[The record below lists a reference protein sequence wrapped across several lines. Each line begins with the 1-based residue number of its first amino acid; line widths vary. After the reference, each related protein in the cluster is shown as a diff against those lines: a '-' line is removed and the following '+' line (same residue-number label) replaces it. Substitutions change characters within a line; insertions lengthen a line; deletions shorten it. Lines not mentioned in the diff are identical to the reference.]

1 MRIAIKIVSLRI
13 RLLPKDTV
21 VRLLFSLVAR
31 SGDIMRRLRLVGI
44 IFACLCLVAQ
54 LPAKAQ
60 ENIRIGVLLPLTG
73 PLAKNGLENWEAMQI
88 ARDMINERGGINGRK
103 VEYLQGDANTPNAAI
118 SETERLITKDDIKIT
133 TGSFASP
140 IAIAV
145 SQAAERHGV
154 FHWETTGAA
163 EVITRRGFKHTFQVG
178 APARKYGQAAVD
190 FIIDDL
196 AKRLNKPVD
205 ALKIALLWENRA
217 FGKSVGDGI
226 RAYTQGKG
234 IKLVYDE
241 GYDQTAT
248 DMTPIVQKLK
258 DVAPD
263 IVIAISFPN
272 DAILFQRKAKELE
285 FNVAAFIGVSA
296 GYSSPDLR
304 ESIGDAVSGI
314 FVADFPPKVNAAVL
328 TPETRK
334 VADEFYKR
342 YEAKLKRPPAGHAA
356 AGFSAVWALFT
367 EVLPKAKTF
376 EPDEL
381 REIALKLDLPEG
393 SLVNGSGIKFTNFDW
408 PDDPK
413 DAGQNLR
420 ASIGVWQWTKAGNEE
435 VYPGELATKPPI
447 MVPLPDWSKR

>member
-1 MRIAIKIVSLRI
+1 MQLLLRLSALIVSATLA
-13 RLLPKDTV
+13 L
-21 VRLLFSLVAR
+21 A
-31 SGDIMRRLRLVGI
+31 
-44 IFACLCLVAQ
+44 ACPAVAQ
-54 LPAKAQ
+54 EP
-60 ENIRIGVLLPLTG
+60 IRIGVLLPLTG
-73 PLAKNGLENWEAMQI
+73 PFAKNGLENWEAMQI

-103 VEYLQGDANTPNAAI
+103 IEYLQGDATNPNAAI
-118 SETERLITKDDIKIT
+118 SETERLITKEGIKIT

-140 IAIAV
+140 LAIGV
-145 SQAAERHGV
+145 SQAAERHSV

-163 EVITRRGFKHTFQVG
+163 EIITRRGFKRTFQVG

-190 FIIDDL
+190 FVIDDL
-196 AKRLNKPVD
+196 AKRLNKPVSD
-205 ALKIALLWENRA
+205 LRIALLWENRA

-226 RAYTQGKG
+226 RAYSATKG

-241 GYDQTAT
+241 GYDQFAT

-258 DVAPD
+258 DAAPD
-263 IVIAISFPN
+263 ILIAISFPN
-272 DAILFQRKAKELE
+272 DAILFQRKAKELDL
-285 FNVAAFIGVSA
+285 NVAAFVGVSA

-304 ESIGDAVSGI
+304 ASIGDMVNGI
-314 FVADFPPKVNAAVL
+314 FVADFPPKVNASVL
-328 TPETRK
+328 RPETRK

-356 AGFSAVWALFT
+356 AGFSAIWALFT

-381 REIALKLDLPEG
+381 RDIALKLDLPDG

-408 PDDPK
+408 PEDPK

-420 ASIGVWQWTKAGNEE
+420 ASIGVWQWTKAGNEQ
-435 VYPGELATKPPI
+435 VFPPKLATHEAAD
-447 MVPLPDWSKR
+447 VPMQPWSKR

>member
-1 MRIAIKIVSLRI
+1 MRGIERIGIILASL
-13 RLLPKDTV
+13 
-21 VRLLFSLVAR
+21 LVA
-31 SGDIMRRLRLVGI
+31 
-44 IFACLCLVAQ
+44 AP

-88 ARDMINERGGINGRK
+88 ARDMINERGGVQGRK
-103 VEYLQGDANTPNAAI
+103 IEYLQGDANTPNAAI
-118 SETERLITKDDIKIT
+118 SETERLITKDGIKIT

-190 FIIDDL
+190 IIVNDL

-205 ALKIALLWENRA
+205 TLKIALLWENRA

-234 IKLVYDE
+234 IKLAYDE

-272 DAILFQRKAKELE
+272 DAILFQRKAKELD

-304 ESIGDAVSGI
+304 DSIGDAVVGI
-314 FVADFPPKVNAAVL
+314 CVADFPPKVNAAVL

-334 VADEFYKR
+334 VAEEFYKR

-413 DAGQNLR
+413 DAGQNLL

-435 VYPGELATKPPI
+435 VYPPRLATQPPT

>member
-1 MRIAIKIVSLRI
+1 MRGIERI
-13 RLLPKDTV
+13 
-21 VRLLFSLVAR
+21 
-31 SGDIMRRLRLVGI
+31 GI
-44 IFACLCLVAQ
+44 ILASLLLAAS
-54 LPAKAQ
+54 LPANAQ

-88 ARDMINERGGINGRK
+88 ARDMINERGGVNGRK

-118 SETERLITKDDIKIT
+118 SETERLITKDGIKIT

-190 FIIDDL
+190 FILNDL

-226 RAYTQGKG
+226 RAYTQSKG
-234 IKLVYDE
+234 VKLVYDE

-272 DAILFQRKAKELE
+272 DAILFQRKAKELD
-285 FNVAAFIGVSA
+285 FNVAGFIGVSA

-304 ESIGDAVSGI
+304 DSIGDSVVGI
-314 FVADFPPKVNAAVL
+314 CVADFPPKVNAAVL
-328 TPETRK
+328 TPEAKK
-334 VADEFYKR
+334 VAEEFYKR
-342 YEAKLKRPPAGHAA
+342 YQAKLNRPPAGHAA

-367 EVLPKAKTF
+367 EVLPRAKTF

-420 ASIGVWQWTKAGNEE
+420 ASIGVWQWTKTGNEE
-435 VYPGELATKPPI
+435 VYPPELATQPPI

>member
-1 MRIAIKIVSLRI
+1 MRVW
-13 RLLPKDTV
+13 
-21 VRLLFSLVAR
+21 
-31 SGDIMRRLRLVGI
+31 LRLC
-44 IFACLCLVAQ
+44 ACLFGATAILLAGGV
-54 LPAKAQ
+54 AKAQ
-60 ENIRIGVLLPLTG
+60 QPIRIGVLLPLTG
-73 PLAKNGLENWEAMQI
+73 PFAKNGIENWEAMQI
-88 ARDMINERGGINGRK
+88 ARDMINERGGVNGRK
-103 VEYLQGDANTPNAAI
+103 IEFVQGDATSPNAAI
-118 SETERLITKDDIKIT
+118 SETERIITKDGIKIT

-140 IAIAV
+140 LAIAV

-163 EVITRRGFKHTFQVG
+163 EIITRRGFKHTFQVG

-190 FIIDDL
+190 FVIEDV
-196 AKRLNKPVD
+196 AKRLKKPASD
-205 ALKIALLWENRA
+205 LRLALLWENRA

-226 RAYTQGKG
+226 RAYTGIKK

-241 GYDQTAT
+241 GYDQFAT

-258 DVAPD
+258 DEKPD
-263 IVIAISFPN
+263 VLIAISFPN
-272 DAILFQRKAKELE
+272 DAILFQRKAKELD

-304 ESIGDAVSGI
+304 NSIGDMVNGL
-314 FVADFPPKVNAAVL
+314 FVADFPPKVNPNVL
-328 TPETRK
+328 KPDVRK

-342 YEAKLKRPPAGHAA
+342 YEDKMKRPPAGHAA

-367 EVLPKAKTF
+367 EVLPKGKTF

-381 REIALKLDLPEG
+381 REIALMLDLPEG

-420 ASIGVWQWTKAGNEE
+420 ASIGVWQWTKSGNDQ
-435 VYPGELATKPPI
+435 VFPPKLATHEAA
-447 MVPLPDWSKR
+447 MVPLPVWSKR

>member
-1 MRIAIKIVSLRI
+1 
-13 RLLPKDTV
+13 
-21 VRLLFSLVAR
+21 
-31 SGDIMRRLRLVGI
+31 MRRLLRLSAM
-44 IFACLCLVAQ
+44 FASLMLASTMT
-54 LPAKAQ
+54 AGAQ
-60 ENIRIGVLLPLTG
+60 EPIKIGVLLPFTG
-73 PLAKNGLENWEAMQI
+73 PLAKNGIENWEAMQI
-88 ARDMINERGGINGRK
+88 AREMINERGGVNGRK
-103 VEYLQGDANTPNAAI
+103 VEYLQGDATTPNAAI
-118 SETERLITKDDIKIT
+118 SETERLITKEGIKIT

-145 SQAAERHGV
+145 SQAAERNGA

-163 EVITRRGFKHTFQVG
+163 EIITRRGFKYTFQVG

-190 FIIDDL
+190 FVFDDL
-196 AKRLNKPVD
+196 AKRLKKPVTD
-205 ALKIALLWENRA
+205 LKMALLWENRA

-226 RAYTQGKG
+226 RAYSQTKG
-234 IKLVYDE
+234 IKLAYDE

-263 IVIAISFPN
+263 ILIAISFPN
-272 DAILFQRKAKELE
+272 DAILFQRKAKELD
-285 FNVAAFIGVSA
+285 FNVNAFVGVSA

-304 ESIGDAVSGI
+304 DSIGDSVVGI
-314 FVADFPPKVNAAVL
+314 FVADFPPKVNANVL
-328 TPETRK
+328 KPEVKK
-334 VADEFYKR
+334 VAEEFYKR
-342 YEAKLKRPPAGHAA
+342 YEAKLKRAPAGHAA

-376 EPDEL
+376 QPDEL
-381 REIALKLDLPEG
+381 REIALKLDLAEG

-408 PDDPK
+408 ADDPK

-435 VYPGELATKPPI
+435 VYPPSLATSEAA
-447 MVPLPDWSKR
+447 MVPLPKWSNR

>member
-1 MRIAIKIVSLRI
+1 MRGIERI
-13 RLLPKDTV
+13 
-21 VRLLFSLVAR
+21 
-31 SGDIMRRLRLVGI
+31 GI
-44 IFACLCLVAQ
+44 ILASLLLAAS
-54 LPAKAQ
+54 LPANAQ

-88 ARDMINERGGINGRK
+88 ARDMINERGGVNGRK

-118 SETERLITKDDIKIT
+118 SETERLITKDGIKIT

-190 FIIDDL
+190 FILNDL

-226 RAYTQGKG
+226 RAYTQSKG
-234 IKLVYDE
+234 VKLVYDE

-272 DAILFQRKAKELE
+272 DAILFQRKAKELD
-285 FNVAAFIGVSA
+285 FNVAGFIGVSA

-304 ESIGDAVSGI
+304 DSIGDSVVGI
-314 FVADFPPKVNAAVL
+314 CVADFPPKVNAAVL
-328 TPETRK
+328 TPEAKK
-334 VADEFYKR
+334 VAEEFYKR
-342 YEAKLKRPPAGHAA
+342 YQAKLNRPPAGHAA

-435 VYPGELATKPPI
+435 VYPPELATQPPI

>member
-1 MRIAIKIVSLRI
+1 MRGIERI
-13 RLLPKDTV
+13 
-21 VRLLFSLVAR
+21 
-31 SGDIMRRLRLVGI
+31 GI
-44 IFACLCLVAQ
+44 ILASLFLAAAP
-54 LPAKAQ
+54 LPAGAQ

-103 VEYLQGDANTPNAAI
+103 IEYLQGDANTPNAAI
-118 SETERLITKDDIKIT
+118 SETERLITKDGIKIT

-140 IAIAV
+140 IAIAA

-163 EVITRRGFKHTFQVG
+163 EIITRRGFKHTFQVG

-190 FIIDDL
+190 FIINDL
-196 AKRLNKPVD
+196 SKRLNKPVD

-226 RAYTQGKG
+226 RAYTQAKG
-234 IKLVYDE
+234 IKLAYDE

-263 IVIAISFPN
+263 VVIAISFPN
-272 DAILFQRKAKELE
+272 DAILFQRKAKELD
-285 FNVAAFIGVSA
+285 FNVTAFIGVSA

-304 ESIGDAVSGI
+304 DSIGDSVVGI

-334 VADEFYKR
+334 VAEEFYRR
-342 YEAKLKRPPAGHAA
+342 YETKLKRPPAGHAS
-356 AGFSAVWALFT
+356 AGFSAIWALFT
-367 EVLPKAKTF
+367 EVLPKARTF

-393 SLVNGSGIKFTNFDW
+393 SLVNGSGIKFTDFDW

-420 ASIGVWQWTKAGNEE
+420 ASIGVWQWTKVGNEE
-435 VYPGELATKPPI
+435 VYPPELATQPPI